1 MQSNIFK
8 HFTLAS
14 FTLIGLLSYQTKA
27 QALNLLYDA
36 DSSDV
41 DNGSFVYDIELD
53 PDETISEFNFLLIDG
68 LDGIDDATANNIY
81 TSPGNSDPFSVN
93 FSANTNISS
102 SDPRTY
108 NNVIT
113 LLSTSKYLG
122 DINYLGVSSIGVSD
136 GTILGPVAS
145 PLTADSF
152 DEFPGLATAVPF
164 EFSPGLGVIIST
176 GFLGMHLLR
185 RKKPFSV

>member
-8 HFTLAS
+8 HLALGS
-14 FTLIGLLSYQTKA
+14 FTLIGVLSYQTTA
-27 QALNLLYDA
+27 QALTFIYDA

-53 PDETISEFNFLLIDG
+53 PDETIGESNFLLIDG

-108 NNVIT
+108 DNAIT
-113 LLSTSKYLG
+113 LFSTSDILG
-122 DINYLGVSSIGVSD
+122 DINYLGDSSIGFFVD
-136 GTILGPVAS
+136 TTQGPVA
-145 PLTADSF
+145 PLLTANSF
-152 DEFPGLATAVPF
+152 DEFAGLATAVPF
-164 EFSPGLGVIIST
+164 EFSPGVGIILAT
-176 GFLGMHLLR
+176 GCFGIHSLR
-185 RKKPFSV
+185 RRLA